1 MIHQL
6 LYLFEG
12 VRLVAIVED
21 DIPYRLCIPPTPT
34 VRRRHTIAL
43 ERKRDSPE
51 RHTSFTDHAEDALD
65 DAHAFLFHEVAVS
78 SGVVSE
84 SARSPGGWPQR
95 FCPAWPCAT
104 CHAVFAP
111 PFSPARTWRAGRGC
125 RR

>member
-34 VRRRHTIAL
+34 VRRRHTITL

-51 RHTSFTDHAEDALD
+51 RHTSFTDRAEDALD

-84 SARSPGGWPQR
+84 SVRSPGLAATI
-95 FCPAWPCAT
+95 CPAWPCAT
-104 CHAVFAP
+104 
-111 PFSPARTWRAGRGC
+111 
-125 RR
+125 